1 MVAEEIVKEEKGL
14 AARFPLMRRNCASEK
29 VKGDAFAHH
38 P

>member
-14 AARFPLMRRNCASEK
+14 AARFPLMAGTVLQKKLRAMRLR
-29 VKGDAFAHH
+29 HH